1 MPQPHVM
8 RVYYLT
14 VALLVLALD
23 RASKWLIMKRI
34 RLHDGI
40 QIIPGFFRITHEEN
54 RGAAFSL
61 FADSPAQWKMA
72 LLVTFSILALIVVS
86 TLLWRN
92 THSMATTG
100 FGLALIMGGAL
111 GNLWDRLVRGKV
123 TDFLLFYV
131 GSYQWPAF
139 NVADSAIVVGACL
152 LAFEILSSKSPAQQP
167 SA

>member
-1 MPQPHVM
+1 M
-8 RVYYLT
+8 RMYYLS
-14 VALLVLALD
+14 VAVLVLALD
-23 RASKWLIMKRI
+23 RASKWLIMKRL

-40 QIIPGFFRITHEEN
+40 KVIPGFFSITHEEN

-61 FADSPAQWKMA
+61 FADSPAHWKMA

-92 THSMATTG
+92 THSMITTG

-111 GNLWDRLVRGKV
+111 GNLWDRLIRGKV
-123 TDFLLFYV
+123 TDFLLFYI

-152 LAFEILSSKSPAQQP
+152 LAFEILSSKPSVEQRPA
-167 SA
+167 